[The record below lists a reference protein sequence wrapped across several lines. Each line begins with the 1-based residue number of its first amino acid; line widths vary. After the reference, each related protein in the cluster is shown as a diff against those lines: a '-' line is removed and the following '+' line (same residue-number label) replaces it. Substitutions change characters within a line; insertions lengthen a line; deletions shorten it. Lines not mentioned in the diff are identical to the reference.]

1 MESKGCV
8 EIFPETPPKG
18 CVIWLHGLGA
28 NGHDFESVVPFLKIE
43 PSLSIWYIF
52 PHAPSIPVTINNNFV
67 MPAWYDIYALDRDAK
82 IDENGI
88 RESASRIKTL
98 INDAEDKGVPTEKI
112 IIAGFSQGGVVAIET
127 ALTYPKKLCGLIS
140 ISSYFPTSKT
150 IKPHDTNTEIPVL
163 ICHGK
168 EDEMVLE
175 SMGDRAYRNL
185 LGMGYEVEYKTY
197 PTGHNVIAEELID
210 IGSWIT
216 QQLTT

>member
-28 NGHDFESVVPFLKIE
+28 NGHDFESIVPFLKIE

-112 IIAGFSQGGVVAIET
+112 IIAGFSQGGE
-127 ALTYPKKLCGLIS
+127 
-140 ISSYFPTSKT
+140 ISSHVMS
-150 IKPHDTNTEIPVL
+150 V
-163 ICHGK
+163 
-168 EDEMVLE
+168 
-175 SMGDRAYRNL
+175 SAS
-185 LGMGYEVEYKTY
+185 
-197 PTGHNVIAEELID
+197 NVQD
-210 IGSWIT
+210 IHLFGGAT
-216 QQLTT
+216 FRFHTTDGPWVG